1 VLWELGWV
9 EESMVL
15 LSPVPS
21 FGMVADCHNPDEVM
35 ERRDNRVTHWFLS
48 QFLSSH
54 RTGGESASKG
64 ERS

>member
-1 VLWELGWV
+1 
-9 EESMVL
+9 MVL